1 MGRVNF
7 FDEFLAL
14 VLILR
19 VRFILFSFIFVETF
33 CNITIC
39 G

>member
-19 VRFILFSFIFVETF
+19 VANQIYSFFIHTF

>member
-19 VRFILFSFIFVETF
+19 VANQIYSFFIH
-33 CNITIC
+33 IC
-39 G
+39 GNLL